1 MRSDLTAKILRPNT
15 AVLRD
20 FLSLISI
27 CGRAPSGYEASPC
40 CNRISLAFG
49 KASATII
56 MVTHGGSSVIGAS
69 DWRVGTVVAVHDET
83 TTARTITLDV
93 PDWPGHVAGQHVD
106 VRLTASDGYSAVRS
120 YSIASAPNSE
130 KRVELTV
137 ERLPDGEVSPY
148 LTQEF
153 AVGDRLELRGPIGGW
168 FVWRAQQTE
177 PIQLVAGGS
186 GIVPL
191 MAMIRSRASA
201 GSTAPFRLLY
211 SVRKPEAVLY
221 RDELQALSDHDRY
234 PALTYA
240 YTRVV
245 PKDWPRPA
253 GRIDADL
260 IAHTTWPSSLS
271 PTCYVCGPTSFVESA
286 ASLLIAAGND
296 PNRIRTER
304 FGATGE
310 PQ

>member
-1 MRSDLTAKILRPNT
+1 M
-15 AVLRD
+15 
-20 FLSLISI
+20 
-27 CGRAPSGYEASPC
+27 
-40 CNRISLAFG
+40 
-49 KASATII
+49 
-56 MVTHGGSSVIGAS
+56 
-69 DWRVGTVVAVHDET
+69 WRVGTVIALHDET
-83 TTARTITLDV
+83 ATARTITLEV
-93 PDWPGHVAGQHVD
+93 SVWPGHVAGQHVD

-130 KRVELTV
+130 RRVELTV

-148 LTQEF
+148 LTQEI

-168 FVWRAQQTE
+168 FVWRTQQTE

-221 RDELQALSDHDRY
+221 REELQALSDQDHSLG
-234 PALTYA
+234 LTYA
-240 YTRVV
+240 YTRVA
-245 PKDWPRPA
+245 PKDSPRPA
-253 GRIDADL
+253 GRIDAAL
-260 IAHTTWPSSLS
+260 IANTTWPQKLV

-286 ASLLIAAGND
+286 SRLLTASGND
-296 PNRIRTER
+296 PDKIRTER
-304 FGATGE
+304 FGPTGE
-310 PQ
+310 RQ